1 MEVII
6 PFKYRLNKFY
16 NIIFALNS
24 LNIISGFIW
33 ISFLNTTG
41 KIEVPGI
48 YYRIFTI
55 ILSSLSILIGVAN
68 NRFYFL
74 KNNKE
79 IFFYYVTFVSF
90 YFLRICF
97 DSIFFNHHLAVFESD
112 DVITFILMTAS
123 YMIIQPISLFSNS
136 EKSISYI
143 KNNSYL
149 LFSAPFIL
157 NVIFNMGFNIVPSIE
172 RESTFVG
179 IGINNLGFLV
189 AIILNYSLIKLM
201 TYNSIRVKILNFI
214 VLVFSIY
221 ILGITGTKSG
231 FVSTIIIMS
240 IFFLLRIR
248 KINFFYFFLNL
259 CLFFFVGFL
268 TFDVWWGWVELY
280 FRLLEQL
287 VDLGD
292 ENRYLIW
299 SQAINLFLGSPIVGA
314 SFVIPKFGFFH
325 NFILDAFVSIGF
337 FGGIIFLVFSYN
349 IIRICF
355 YQLKYFANNSFV
367 TIAFLTIFIAGM
379 FSSNLFSN
387 WLFWSFSML
396 LIIFYN
402 VEKKI

>member
-6 PFKYRLNKFY
+6 PFKYRVIKFY

-79 IFFYYVTFVSF
+79 VFFYYVIFVSF

-136 EKSISYI
+136 EKSISFI

-172 RESTFVG
+172 RESPFVG

-231 FVSTIIIMS
+231 FVSTIIILS

-259 CLFFFVGFL
+259 CVFFFVGFL
-268 TFDVWWGWVELY
+268 TFDVWWVWVELY

-292 ENRYLIW
+292 QNRYLIW

-337 FGGIIFLVFSYN
+337 FGGIIFLLFSYN

-367 TIAFLTIFIAGM
+367 PIAFLTTFIAGM